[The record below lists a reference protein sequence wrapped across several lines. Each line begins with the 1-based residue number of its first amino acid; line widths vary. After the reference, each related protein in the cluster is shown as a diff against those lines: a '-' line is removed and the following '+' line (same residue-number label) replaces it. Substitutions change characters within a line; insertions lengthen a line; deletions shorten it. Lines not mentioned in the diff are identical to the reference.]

1 MYWVYILQSASGRYY
16 VGSTGNLE
24 RRVEQHNTHKYP
36 GSEYTKRAGGPWE
49 LVYSE
54 VYETRKEAL
63 KREKQIKSWKS
74 RKAIGQL
81 IESKMAGN
89 RN

>member
-1 MYWVYILQSASGRYY
+1 

-24 RRVEQHNTHKYP
+24 QRLEQHNTHKYP
-36 GSEYTKRAGGPWE
+36 GSKYTKRAEGTWV

-54 VYETRKEAL
+54 EHETRHEAV

-74 RKAIGQL
+74 RKAIEQL
-81 IESKMAGN
+81 IKTKIDDRKNGSG
-89 RN
+89 

>member
-16 VGSTGNLE
+16 VGSTVNLE
-24 RRVEQHNTHKYP
+24 RRIEQHNTHKYP

-54 VYETRKEAL
+54 VYETRKEAMM
-63 KREKQIKSWKS
+63 REKQIKRWKS
-74 RKAIGQL
+74 RKAIEQL
-81 IESKMAGN
+81 IESKIAGN